1 MNNTSI
7 LPGKK
12 TKFYRLICR
21 QGIENFYRGYSKIK
35 ADRVVCN
42 KRGRNFNLAL
52 PDYNLLKRHLRPREI
67 EKESKAI
74 ANLPKSTKRGRRA
87 VAVLPLI
94 S

>member
-42 KRGRNFNLAL
+42 KRGRNFKLAL

-67 EKESKAI
+67 EKESKAT
-74 ANLPKSTKRGRRA
+74 ANLPESTKRGRRA